1 MLLEVPSSYEGTE
14 YLPLKGKKLD
24 LQSGSEVREEIS
36 GNKSSEGLAFK
47 ESWNIHETEVMH
59 LRRKVYT

>member
-1 MLLEVPSSYEGTE
+1 
-14 YLPLKGKKLD
+14 

-36 GNKSSEGLAFK
+36 GNKPSGGLAFK
-47 ESWNIHETEVMH
+47 ESWNIHETDVMH